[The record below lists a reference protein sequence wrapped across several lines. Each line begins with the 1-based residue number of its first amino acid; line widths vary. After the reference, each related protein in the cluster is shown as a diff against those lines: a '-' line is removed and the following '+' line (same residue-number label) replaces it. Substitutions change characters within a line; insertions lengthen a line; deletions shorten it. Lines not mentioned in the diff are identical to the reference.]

1 MLVERSAS
9 LYFRYFL
16 MYTFFYLSWALFSAI
31 LSIYMLDLGY
41 SASQVSLVVS
51 VSFLTSVLSQ
61 PVLGYLNDRLGIKP
75 VTLAGLG
82 LALAGGIIFLLSKHL
97 WGLVLGYSLAIMM
110 INGINPVMDL
120 LAARSPYK
128 YGSIRVW
135 GTIGY
140 ATGTQMAGI
149 LYQMIHP
156 QAIYVTFLGTL
167 VLSIIGVLG
176 LPFSEETAP
185 VKEKQEE
192 SFMNDILKNRPYLLA
207 LMIIALFSGVA
218 NVGHTYIPAMLEASG
233 LSVSQA
239 STVVSLAVICEAP
252 LIFYSYLFMDRYPSK
267 ILILFPIFFMTLQ
280 FVFFGLAAPIPL
292 KIFGTLLAKHAANM
306 TLIMLTLKL
315 VNNLVG
321 PRFVMTGMALIQTAK
336 SLLSILV
343 QTWAGWLIDTS
354 GYESMSWFMVG
365 LLLIVLLMVPFLHVD
380 ESKSEHLFS

>member
-1 MLVERSAS
+1 MQRSVS

-51 VSFLTSVLSQ
+51 VSFFTSVLSQ
-61 PVLGYLNDRLGIKP
+61 PVMGYLNDRLGIKP

-82 LALAGGIIFLLSKHL
+82 LALAGGVIFLLSNHL

-120 LAARSPYK
+120 LAAKSPYK

-140 ATGTQMAGI
+140 ATGTQMAGV
-149 LYQMIHP
+149 LYQVIHP
-156 QAIYVTFLGTL
+156 QAIYVAFLGTMI
-167 VLSIIGVLG
+167 LSILGVIG
-176 LPFSEETAP
+176 LPFEKEETESGD
-185 VKEKQEE
+185 KKQEE
-192 SFMNDILKNRPYLLA
+192 SFLNDVLKNRPYLLA
-207 LMIIALFSGVA
+207 LVIIALFSGVA

-267 ILILFPIFFMTLQ
+267 VLILFPLFFMTLQ
-280 FVFFGLAAPIPL
+280 FVFFGLAAPL
-292 KIFGTLLAKHAANM
+292 SFKIFGTLLAKHAANM

-315 VNNLVG
+315 VNTLVG

-336 SLLSILV
+336 SLLSIVV
-343 QTWAGWLIDTS
+343 QTWAGWLIDSS
-354 GYESMSWFMVG
+354 GYELMSWVMVG
-365 LLLIVLLMVPFLHVD
+365 LLLLVLLMIPFLRVD
-380 ESKSEHLFS
+380 ESKSEKLFS

>member
-1 MLVERSAS
+1 MQRSAS

-51 VSFLTSVLSQ
+51 VSFFTSVLSQ
-61 PVLGYLNDRLGIKP
+61 PVMGYLNDRLGIKP
-75 VTLAGLG
+75 VTVVGLG
-82 LALAGGIIFLLSKHL
+82 LALAGGVIFLLSNQL

-120 LAARSPYK
+120 LAAKSPYK

-140 ATGTQMAGI
+140 ATGTQLAGV
-149 LYQMIHP
+149 LYQLIHP
-156 QAIYVTFLGTL
+156 QAIYVAFLGTL
-167 VLSIIGVLG
+167 FLSILGVLG
-176 LPFSEETAP
+176 LPIEKEDIP
-185 VKEKQEE
+185 VKQKQEE
-192 SFMNDILKNRPYLLA
+192 SFLNDVLKNKSYLLA
-207 LMIIALFSGVA
+207 LAIIALFSGVA

-233 LSVSQA
+233 LTVSQA
-239 STVVSLAVICEAP
+239 STIVSLAVICEAP

-267 ILILFPIFFMTLQ
+267 VLILFPLFFMTLQ
-280 FVFFGLAAPIPL
+280 FVFFGLASPL
-292 KIFGTLLAKHAANM
+292 SFKIFGTLLAKHAANM

-315 VNNLVG
+315 VNTLVG

-336 SLLSILV
+336 SLLSIVV
-343 QTWAGWLIDTS
+343 QTWAGWLIDSS
-354 GYESMSWFMVG
+354 GYELMSWVMVG
-365 LLLIVLLMVPFLHVD
+365 LLLLVFFMVPFLRVD
-380 ESKSEHLFS
+380 ESKGEKLFS